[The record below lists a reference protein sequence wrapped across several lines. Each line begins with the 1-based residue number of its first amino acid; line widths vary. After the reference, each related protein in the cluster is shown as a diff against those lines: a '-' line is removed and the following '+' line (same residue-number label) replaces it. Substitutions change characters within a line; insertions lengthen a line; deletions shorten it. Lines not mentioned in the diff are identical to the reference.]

1 MSNAELTD
9 QQLLNEA
16 QAAFREGGKERAK
29 PFLVEFSRRSV
40 ARDKA
45 KVANDPT

>member
-9 QQLLNEA
+9 HQLLNEA
-16 QAAFREGGKERAK
+16 KAAFRERGRECAK
-29 PFLVEFSRRSV
+29 PFLAEYSRRSL

-45 KVANDPT
+45 KVANDIA